1 MPTVNLPAIMQN
13 RSDTIGFSRFIR
25 FSRPGRLNRL
35 SRTPV
40 EVSECEPFVEVYM
53 FAIGER
59 VMHPG
64 QGLCTVVGF
73 EDSPF
78 PVLVLEAGDGRSTT
92 KLLYPQAQ
100 ADKLH
105 PPVSRED
112 ALAVIEGYDDLT
124 CDDFTDRNSGLE
136 EKHFKALLKNG
147 VPDSVRVVKT
157 MRQRIAAAEAE
168 GKKPSVGPLRS
179 SRVRST
185 PRPMRSSRCSRRVA
199 TTWRMRLRAI
209 ARLASCVLGQP
220 TGLAKLA
227 NLSQEESLEQIARAH
242 REGTVQ
248 PAWQGGH
255 GELL

>member
-1 MPTVNLPAIMQN
+1 MPTVNLPAVIQN
-13 RSDTIGFSRFIR
+13 RSDTIGFSRFNR
-25 FSRPGRLNRL
+25 FSRLGRLYL
-35 SRTPV
+35 PSRTPV
-40 EVSECEPFVEVYM
+40 EVSECEPFVEVDM

-168 GKKPSVGPLRS
+168 GKKPSTFM
-179 SRVRST
+179 SRVLREAQRRSLEELACALDST
-185 PRPMRSSRCSRRVA
+185 PDEIVSMFE
-199 TTWRMRLRAI
+199 
-209 ARLASCVLGQP
+209 AR
-220 TGLAKLA
+220 
-227 NLSQEESLEQIARAH
+227 
-242 REGTVQ
+242 
-248 PAWQGGH
+248 GH
-255 GELL
+255 DMTDEA